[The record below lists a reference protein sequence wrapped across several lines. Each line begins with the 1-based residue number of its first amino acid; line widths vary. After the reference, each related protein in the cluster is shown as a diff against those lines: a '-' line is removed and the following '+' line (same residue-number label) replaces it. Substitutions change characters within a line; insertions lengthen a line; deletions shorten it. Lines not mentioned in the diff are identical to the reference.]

1 MAGCCQTQV
10 GSGCCVL
17 WPSVGSWQ
25 WAGHALWQCQGKARR
40 AGVQT
45 CSCLCSSPAN
55 GMGLGRPYGTC
66 EKTGGS
72 GGWHAESPGSLPLEI
87 KQDRARPTWS
97 PHDHQALWMC
107 LLVGWRH
114 TCTSNFHLRTKDHT
128 IVLECFTPLA
138 IDWKIPNRVEVF
150 SRFTTFQ

>member
-97 PHDHQALWMC
+97 PHDHPALWMC
-107 LLVGWRH
+107 LLVGME
-114 TCTSNFHLRTKDHT
+114 THLHQQLPSAHKGPYH
-128 IVLECFTPLA
+128 CFRMFYS
-138 IDWKIPNRVEVF
+138 IDYRLKHF
-150 SRFTTFQ
+150 F